1 MSWVYHISNRAG
13 SMTQAEMEQNVDEI
27 YAQLFSVYGWS
38 LNSICGLLGN
48 MQHESY
54 INPAQTQIGYPI
66 GTESGGYGLV
76 QWTPARKI
84 KNWLRA
90 NNHALESGFWQ
101 IYAINFQPEGVE
113 WIPTSQFP
121 ETYDEFKHS
130 EESVAY
136 LTECFL
142 KNYERA
148 GVAALEQRITYAENW
163 YEYITGTHPD
173 PPEPP
178 DPDPHGYKSTFKQII
193 FLRSRNLRF

>member
-27 YAQLFSVYGWS
+27 YAQLYGYGWTI
-38 LNSICGLLGN
+38 NAICGLLGN
-48 MQHESY
+48 IQVESL

-66 GTESGGYGLV
+66 GTERGGYGLV
-76 QWTPARKI
+76 QWTPASKI

-90 NNHALESGFWQ
+90 NNHSIESGYWQ
-101 IYAINFQPEGVE
+101 VYAINYQPEGVE
-113 WIPTSQFP
+113 WISTSQFP
-121 ETYDEFKHS
+121 ETYDEFKFS
-130 EESVAY
+130 EETVAY

-148 GVAALEQRITYAENW
+148 GTEALQRRIDCAENW

-178 DPDPHGYKSTFKQII
+178 EPDPHGYKGTFKQII